1 MVVFEWLFLQ
11 FRQHE
16 RVDKDAPFFLMAEK
30 IGFWSISPKKTAV
43 SELMLSLWAVDKF
56 DQLQFLN
63 HTML

>member
-30 IGFWSISPKKTAV
+30 IGVLVYFTQKNCSFRINAESMG
-43 SELMLSLWAVDKF
+43 S
-56 DQLQFLN
+56 
-63 HTML
+63 